1 MEIDKINKF
10 LDRYIK
16 VNIAKNKNTN
26 IHDNKI
32 EIIIPT
38 EPKDII
44 SFERNKLN
52 YQSIKDLL
60 EEERIIESI
69 YEREKLLVEK
79 LQMIRALYERKQETF
94 IIRFWGMYSGIST
107 IRSFYDKSEMASLE
121 WDEKNILIDLVK
133 KHFPIKMILTLN
145 IEKVLSF
152 GFSINDTLQRIEDM
166 CKVCKDLS
174 KYNNFQFVIDEDKDI
189 DSTIIIDGLLMMKQY
204 DFVNES
210 FNYKKSYWTSDFN
223 QIKELCYAF
232 ENRYT
237 MLENHYF
244 QMKKILAFDTYDEY
258 VRIVMNNRL
267 NKFLK
272 IKEK

>member
-210 FNYKKSYWTSDFN
+210 FNYKKSYWTSDFI